1 MLYRYTY
8 LPTYLP
14 TYIHTYILTYAPHF
28 SVSKLSFALMGPAF
42 VSAQNIL
49 ESDGLYISRFLDRPN
64 QSSKLTSLPAC
75 LAGVGFMGY
84 HTYIYAWMRAL
95 LYAQT
100 RMSLLCIC
108 LYHAQH
114 SMCMH
119 AYTHTYIP
127 TYRPTYLHT

>member
-1 MLYRYTY
+1 M
-8 LPTYLP
+8 
-14 TYIHTYILTYAPHF
+14 
-28 SVSKLSFALMGPAF
+28 SPAF

-64 QSSKLTSLPAC
+64 LSSKLTSLPAC

-84 HTYIYAWMRAL
+84 HTYIYVCMRAL

-119 AYTHTYIP
+119 AYTHIHTYLPTYLSAYINTYLQTYIP
-127 TYRPTYLHT
+127 THIHTCIHASSSGRSERVVA